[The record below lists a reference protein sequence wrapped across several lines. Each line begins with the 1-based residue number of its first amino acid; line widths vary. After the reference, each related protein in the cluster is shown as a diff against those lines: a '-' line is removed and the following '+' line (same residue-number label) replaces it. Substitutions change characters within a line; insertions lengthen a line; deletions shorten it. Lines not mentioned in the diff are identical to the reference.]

1 MVHCILD
8 KCEARGKGCFEMPR
22 PKNQEESKLKVG
34 LREQGNDQAVK
45 FRGSPGED
53 VMKNQSVVSV
63 DPVAMKSVL
72 KSVALITGTLAP
84 KDTWQYW
91 EISLVV
97 ITEGGGTAI
106 GI

>member
-1 MVHCILD
+1 
-8 KCEARGKGCFEMPR
+8 
-22 PKNQEESKLKVG
+22 
-34 LREQGNDQAVK
+34 
-45 FRGSPGED
+45 
-53 VMKNQSVVSV
+53 MKNQSVVSV

-72 KSVALITGTLAP
+72 KAVALITGTLAP

-106 GI
+106 GM

>member
-1 MVHCILD
+1 MTKQSSL
-8 KCEARGKGCFEMPR
+8 G
-22 PKNQEESKLKVG
+22 
-34 LREQGNDQAVK
+34 
-45 FRGSPGED
+45 GSPGKD

-72 KSVALITGTLAP
+72 KAMVLIIGTVAP

-97 ITEGGGTAI
+97 ITEDVLLASSG
-106 GI
+106 